1 MGFPTSE
8 FGYTIA
14 GTRRE
19 TSKVHKN
26 MWWHWTKKNFLVDW
40 SLTFA
45 TQTLFRSVLR
55 TEDTPPIVVIGLQ
68 AIFMTGH
75 NSGIPFP
82 DIERFRCLKIP
93 IIREYF
99 HV

>member
-1 MGFPTSE
+1 MEKFSV
-8 FGYTIA
+8 Y
-14 GTRRE
+14 
-19 TSKVHKN
+19 
-26 MWWHWTKKNFLVDW
+26 FLADW

-45 TQTLFRSVLR
+45 TQMLFRSVLR

-75 NSGIPFP
+75 KQRYSLSRMLKDVDVGKFP
-82 DIERFRCLKIP
+82 VNH
-93 IIREYF
+93 EYI